1 MCLKIKKLLDEKFG
15 LKDLGSLR
23 YFLDLEVAK
32 NNKGISPNQR
42 KYALEILKYTGFLG
56 SNPSKLPMEQNLRLS
71 KNEGKVLA
79 DPNQYRR
86 LIERLLYELYLTL
99 TRLDIT
105 YAGVE
110 L

>member
-1 MCLKIKKLLDEKFG
+1 M
-15 LKDLGSLR
+15 
-23 YFLDLEVAK
+23 AK

-42 KYALEILKYTGFLG
+42 KYALEILKYTSFLG
-56 SNPSKLPMEQNLRLS
+56 SNPSKLPTEQNLRLS

-110 L
+110 LQPSLGAMAPPKF